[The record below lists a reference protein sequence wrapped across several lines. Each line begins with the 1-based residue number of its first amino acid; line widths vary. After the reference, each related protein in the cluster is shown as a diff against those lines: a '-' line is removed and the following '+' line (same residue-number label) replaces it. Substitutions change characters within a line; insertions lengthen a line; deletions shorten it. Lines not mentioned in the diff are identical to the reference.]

1 MKGYGDKG
9 GLEYIVKTMGIEN
22 IQAKDFDGRVE
33 VENYDPQARRE
44 EADKKYAEER
54 KRRKE

>member
-1 MKGYGDKG
+1 M
-9 GLEYIVKTMGIEN
+9 KTMGIEN
-22 IQAKDFDGRVE
+22 IHAKDFDGRVE